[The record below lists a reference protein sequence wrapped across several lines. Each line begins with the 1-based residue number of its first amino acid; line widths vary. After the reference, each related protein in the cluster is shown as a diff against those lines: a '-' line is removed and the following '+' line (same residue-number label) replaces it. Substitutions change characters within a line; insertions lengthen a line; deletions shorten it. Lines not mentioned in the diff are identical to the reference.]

1 MGELLHSLSAV
12 LLVVLMM
19 AIGYAFGRLGYMK
32 KEHKQLIVKLIVNV
46 GVPAVCFNNI
56 LGKISK
62 ELLSDAGAI
71 MLLPMLSMAATLAI
85 AFALRRILRIEPSKA
100 GGFIVMCGL
109 SNSLFIG
116 LPMNRS
122 LFGEAGVP
130 FVMAYYVINT
140 ALFGRS
146 AARCFSARGAVG
158 KSRRSL
164 RRSSA

>member
-100 GGFIVMCGL
+100 GV
-109 SNSLFIG
+109 
-116 LPMNRS
+116 
-122 LFGEAGVP
+122 
-130 FVMAYYVINT
+130 
-140 ALFGRS
+140 
-146 AARCFSARGAVG
+146 
-158 KSRRSL
+158 
-164 RRSSA
+164 